1 MSTRIRILG
10 AAVAMTVAG
19 VALPVAQAAP
29 APLAIT
35 TLKPDTSTTVSLKT
49 LREVR
54 FEIPSN
60 ATTGYHYE
68 VTVPKNTA
76 KSKVSKLKYVA
87 PTTGLMGSG
96 GTAVLTVAPKQ
107 AGSTVVK
114 WTLIAPGGAVSSTST
129 VTLSFKQG

>member
-1 MSTRIRILG
+1 MPARIRILG
-10 AAVAMTVAG
+10 AAAAMTVTG
-19 VALPVAQAAP
+19 IALPMAHAAP
-29 APLAIT
+29 TPLVIS

-87 PTTGLMGSG
+87 ATTGLMGSG
-96 GTAVLTVAPKQ
+96 GTAVLTVTPKQ
-107 AGSTVVK
+107 PGSTAVK